1 MVAAAPVRIAWD
13 NLKVGE
19 WASIVRAAGRSTL
32 TQTFAYAAAML
43 QAERRRSTVGLIELD
58 DRPVGVVLGMR
69 RRAMGFADLVSIERG
84 PLFLPEAFTPEIVA
98 GAMAAIRTRFP
109 PGLARW
115 TQFIPELPAHPRVA
129 EILQAARFRR
139 ADGDGYRTVW
149 LDLAPDDDALRRGL
163 RKEWRNRLRLAE
175 RAEAAGRLSVEVDPK
190 ARTLPELVRPYLAD
204 REARKYRGP
213 DGPLVVRLRNA
224 AAAEGGAVLAT
235 ARVEGRLVAGVLLLV
250 HGAAATYQIGWTGP
264 EGRELSATHLCL
276 WRGIAQLR
284 ASGVR
289 WFDLGGIEP
298 RTAPGVTFFKR
309 GMGGEEVEL
318 CGTWV

>member
-1 MVAAAPVRIAWD
+1 MVSAAPVRIAWD

-19 WASIVRAAGRSTL
+19 WQGLVRAAGRSTL

-43 QAERRRSTVGLIELD
+43 QAERRTSTVGLVELD
-58 DRPVGVVLGMR
+58 DRPIGVVLGIR

-84 PLFLPEAFTPEIVA
+84 PLLIPEAFEPEIVA
-98 GAMAAIRTRFP
+98 GAVAAIRTRFP

-115 TQFIPELPAHPRVA
+115 TQFIPELPAHPQVA
-129 EILQAARFRR
+129 EIMEAARFRR
-139 ADGDGYRTVW
+139 ADGDGYRTIW
-149 LDLAPDDDALRRGL
+149 LDLSAEEEALRRGL

-175 RAEAAGRLSVEVDPK
+175 KAEAAGRLAVEVDPK
-190 ARTLPELVRPYLAD
+190 ARILPEVVRPYLAD
-204 REARKYRGP
+204 KEKRRYRGP

-224 AAAEGGAVLAT
+224 VSAEGGAVLAT
-235 ARVEGRLVAGVLLLV
+235 AQVEGRLAAGVLLLV

-276 WRGIAQLR
+276 WRGMLHLKA
-284 ASGVR
+284 AGVR

-298 RTAPGVTFFKR
+298 RTAPGVTLFKR

-318 CGTWV
+318 CGTWA